1 MGAEIEPGKGGVRY
15 TELKSM
21 PPLLH
26 NHLIDRLALV
36 NGLVSGIA
44 LYPQVW
50 AILAS
55 GSTVGDSLPTFLLI
69 FFNSIVWL
77 AYALHRGL
85 ISLGIASVLN
95 TLASGILVCAIIF
108 F

>member
-50 AILAS
+50 TILAN
-55 GSTVGDSLPTFLLI
+55 GSTVGVSLPTFLLI

-85 ISLGIASVLN
+85 ISLGVASVLN